1 MPKPSIELPKPG
13 TNAVNLRIRTE
24 TRALIDRAAQALG
37 RSRSDFMIDAARRA
51 AEDTILDQAVITID
65 RESYDRFLAILDR
78 PPESNERLRK
88 LMQTPAPWEAQ

>member
-1 MPKPSIELPKPG
+1 
-13 TNAVNLRIRTE
+13 
-24 TRALIDRAAQALG
+24 
-37 RSRSDFMIDAARRA
+37 
-51 AEDTILDQAVITID
+51 VITTD